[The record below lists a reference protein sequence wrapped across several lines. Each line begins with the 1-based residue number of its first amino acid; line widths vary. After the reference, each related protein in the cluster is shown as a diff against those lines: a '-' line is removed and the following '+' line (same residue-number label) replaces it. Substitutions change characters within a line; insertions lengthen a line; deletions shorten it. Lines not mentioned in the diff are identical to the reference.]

1 LNIFSS
7 LLHNRVTPTIAMAVV
22 VSIGISAGLWQMSR
36 AAGKIEKAK
45 KLAIQIALPPLNLNT
60 KPQWTLAEADNR
72 RLLVEGAFLVDQAI
86 WLDNRPQPG
95 VAASKAGSG
104 QSGFYVL
111 MPFQITEME
120 NTVIWVQRGW
130 APRNRE
136 DRMALPPINTP
147 SGKTRIEGIGIAQPD
162 RVFELGDGGADSNG
176 PVRIQQNLD
185 LTKEAERHR
194 WQQIPFVLKQ
204 MSELEKDGL
213 MRNWTA
219 AASGVD
225 RHYAYAFQW
234 FALALSAFLFW
245 LIHGLL
251 RIRQTTKR

>member
-1 LNIFSS
+1 
-7 LLHNRVTPTIAMAVV
+7 MVV
-22 VSIGISAGLWQMSR
+22 VMSIGIGAGLWQMSR
-36 AAGKIEKAK
+36 AAGKIDKAE
-45 KLAIQIALPPLNLNT
+45 KLASQIALPPLNLNT
-60 KPQWTLAEADNR
+60 KSQWTLAEADSR
-72 RLLVEGAFLVDQAI
+72 RLVVEGAFLADQAI

-95 VAASKAGSG
+95 APASKAGSG

-111 MPFQITEME
+111 MPFQVTGFD

-136 DRMALPPINTP
+136 DRLALPPINTP
-147 SGKTRIEGIGIAQPD
+147 GGTLQIEGIGIAQPD
-162 RVFELGDGGADSNG
+162 RVFELGDGGVGGSG

-185 LTKEAERHR
+185 LTKESERHR

-204 MSELEKDGL
+204 MSDSEKDGL

-219 AASGVD
+219 AASGVE
-225 RHYAYAFQW
+225 RHYAYALQW

>member
-1 LNIFSS
+1 LNILSG
-7 LLHNRVTPTIAMAVV
+7 LLRNRAIPTIAMAVV
-22 VSIGISAGLWQMSR
+22 VSIGIGAGLWQMSR
-36 AAGKIEKAK
+36 AAGKIDKAE
-45 KLAIQIALPPLNLNT
+45 KLASQLALPPLNLNT
-60 KPQWTLAEADNR
+60 KPQWTLAEADSR
-72 RLLVEGAFLVDQAI
+72 RLVVEGAFLADQVI

-95 VAASKAGSG
+95 APASKTGSG

-111 MPFQITEME
+111 MPFQLVGVE

-136 DRMALPPINTP
+136 DRLALPPINTP
-147 SGKTRIEGIGIAQPD
+147 SGALRIEGIGIAQPD
-162 RVFELGDGGADSNG
+162 RVFELGDGGVGGSG

-185 LTKEAERHR
+185 LPKEAERHR

-204 MSELEKDGL
+204 IGDSENDGL

-219 AASGVD
+219 AASGVE

>member
-1 LNIFSS
+1 LNILSS
-7 LLHNRVTPTIAMAVV
+7 LLHNRLIPTIAMAVV
-22 VSIGISAGLWQMSR
+22 MSIGISAGLWQMSR
-36 AAGKIEKAK
+36 AAGKIEKAE
-45 KLAIQIALPPLNLNT
+45 KLASQIALPPLNLNA
-60 KPQWTLAEADNR
+60 KSQWPLAEADSR
-72 RLLVEGAFLVDQAI
+72 RLVVEGAFLADQAI

-95 VAASKAGSG
+95 APASKAGSG

-111 MPFQITEME
+111 MPFQVAGFD

-136 DRMALPPINTP
+136 DRLALPPINTP
-147 SGKTRIEGIGIAQPD
+147 GGTLQIEGIGIAQPD
-162 RVFELGDGGADSNG
+162 RVFELGDGGVSGSG

-185 LTKEAERHR
+185 LPKEAERHR

-204 MSELEKDGL
+204 MSDSEKDGL

-219 AASGVD
+219 AASGVE

>member
-1 LNIFSS
+1 
-7 LLHNRVTPTIAMAVV
+7 
-22 VSIGISAGLWQMSR
+22 
-36 AAGKIEKAK
+36 
-45 KLAIQIALPPLNLNT
+45 
-60 KPQWTLAEADNR
+60 
-72 RLLVEGAFLVDQAI
+72 
-86 WLDNRPQPG
+86 
-95 VAASKAGSG
+95 
-104 QSGFYVL
+104 
-111 MPFQITEME
+111 MPFQVAGLE

-147 SGKTRIEGIGIAQPD
+147 NGMMRIEGIGIAQPD
-162 RVFELGDGGADSNG
+162 RVFELGDGGVGSNG

-204 MSELEKDGL
+204 MSDSEKDGL
-213 MRNWTA
+213 LRNWAA
-219 AASGVD
+219 AASGVE

>member
-7 LLHNRVTPTIAMAVV
+7 LLHNRVIPTIAMAVV
-22 VSIGISAGLWQMSR
+22 MSIGTSAGLWQMSR
-36 AAGKIEKAK
+36 AAGKIEKAE
-45 KLAIQIALPPLNLNT
+45 KLASQIALPPLNLNT
-60 KPQWTLAEADNR
+60 KPQWTLAEADSQ
-72 RLLVEGAFLVDQAI
+72 RLLVEGEFLAEKVI

-95 VAASKAGSG
+95 AAVSKSGSG

-111 MPFQITEME
+111 MPFRLAGLE
-120 NTVIWVQRGW
+120 NTIIWVQRGW

-147 SGKTRIEGIGIAQPD
+147 GGKVLIEGVGIAQPD
-162 RVFELGDGGADSNG
+162 RVFELGDGGVGNNG

-204 MSELEKDGL
+204 MNELEKDGL
-213 MRNWTA
+213 MRNWTP

-251 RIRQTTKR
+251 RIRQTTKG

>member
-1 LNIFSS
+1 LNILSG
-7 LLHNRVTPTIAMAVV
+7 LLRNRAIPTIAMAVV
-22 VSIGISAGLWQMSR
+22 VSIGIGAGLWQMSR
-36 AAGKIEKAK
+36 AAGKIEKAE
-45 KLAIQIALPPLNLNT
+45 KLASQIALPPLDLNT

-72 RLLVEGAFLVDQAI
+72 RLVVEGAFLVDQAI

-95 VAASKAGSG
+95 APATKAGSG

-111 MPFQITEME
+111 MPFRLAGME

-130 APRNRE
+130 GPRNRE
-136 DRMALPPINTP
+136 DRLALPPINTP
-147 SGKTRIEGIGIAQPD
+147 SGALRIEGVGIAQPD
-162 RVFELGDGGADSNG
+162 RVFELGDGGAGGNS

-204 MSELEKDGL
+204 IGDAENDGL

-219 AASGVD
+219 AASGVE

>member
-1 LNIFSS
+1 
-7 LLHNRVTPTIAMAVV
+7 
-22 VSIGISAGLWQMSR
+22 MSR
-36 AAGKIEKAK
+36 AAGKIDKAE
-45 KLAIQIALPPLNLNT
+45 KLASQIALPPLNLNT
-60 KPQWTLAEADNR
+60 KSQWTLAEADSR
-72 RLLVEGAFLVDQAI
+72 RLVVEGAFLADQAI

-95 VAASKAGSG
+95 APASTAGSG

-111 MPFQITEME
+111 MPFQVTGFD

-136 DRMALPPINTP
+136 DRLALPPINTP
-147 SGKTRIEGIGIAQPD
+147 GGTLQIEGIGIAQPD
-162 RVFELGDGGADSNG
+162 RVFELGDGGVGGSG

-185 LTKEAERHR
+185 LTKESERHR

-204 MSELEKDGL
+204 MSDSEKDGL

-219 AASGVD
+219 AASGVE

-234 FALALSAFLFW
+234 FALAVCGFLFW
-245 LIHGLL
+245 LITGL
-251 RIRQTTKR
+251 RQYWRQDMNGDQG

>member
-1 LNIFSS
+1 
-7 LLHNRVTPTIAMAVV
+7 
-22 VSIGISAGLWQMSR
+22 
-36 AAGKIEKAK
+36 
-45 KLAIQIALPPLNLNT
+45 
-60 KPQWTLAEADNR
+60 
-72 RLLVEGAFLVDQAI
+72 
-86 WLDNRPQPG
+86 
-95 VAASKAGSG
+95 
-104 QSGFYVL
+104 
-111 MPFQITEME
+111 
-120 NTVIWVQRGW
+120 
-130 APRNRE
+130 
-136 DRMALPPINTP
+136 MALPPINTP
-147 SGKTRIEGIGIAQPD
+147 GVTLQIEGIGIAQPD
-162 RVFELGDGGADSNG
+162 RVFELGDGGVGGSG

-204 MSELEKDGL
+204 MSDSEKDGL

-219 AASGVD
+219 AASGVE

>member
-1 LNIFSS
+1 MNILSS
-7 LLHNRVTPTIAMAVV
+7 LLLNRVVPTIAMVV
-22 VSIGISAGLWQMSR
+22 VMSIGISAGLWQMSR
-36 AAGKIEKAK
+36 AAGKIDKAE
-45 KLAIQIALPPLNLNT
+45 KLASQIALPPLDLNT
-60 KPQWTLAEADNR
+60 KPQLTLAEADSR
-72 RLLVEGAFLVDQAI
+72 RLLVEGAFLADQAI

-95 VAASKAGSG
+95 ASASKAGSG

-111 MPFQITEME
+111 MPFQVAGMDS
-120 NTVIWVQRGW
+120 TVIWVQRGW

-136 DRMALPPINTP
+136 DRLALPPINTP
-147 SGKTRIEGIGIAQPD
+147 SGELRIEGIGIAQPD
-162 RVFELGDGGADSNG
+162 RVFELGDGGVGGNG

-185 LTKEAERHR
+185 LMKEAERHR

-204 MSELEKDGL
+204 ISGSENDGL
-213 MRNWTA
+213 MRNWTV

>member
-1 LNIFSS
+1 
-7 LLHNRVTPTIAMAVV
+7 MVV
-22 VSIGISAGLWQMSR
+22 VMSIGIAAGLWQMSR
-36 AAGKIEKAK
+36 AAGKIDKAEK
-45 KLAIQIALPPLNLNT
+45 LTSQIALPPLNLNA
-60 KPQWTLAEADNR
+60 KPQWTLAEADSR
-72 RLLVEGAFLVDQAI
+72 RLVVEGAFLADQAI
-86 WLDNRPQPG
+86 WLDNRPQPRASG
-95 VAASKAGSG
+95 SKAGSG

-111 MPFQITEME
+111 MPFQVAGFD

-136 DRMALPPINTP
+136 DRLALPPINTP
-147 SGKTRIEGIGIAQPD
+147 GGELRIEGIGIAQPD
-162 RVFELGDGGADSNG
+162 RVFELGDGGVGGNS

-185 LTKEAERHR
+185 LTKEAGRHR

-204 MSELEKDGL
+204 MSDSEKDGL

-219 AASGVD
+219 AASGVE

-251 RIRQTTKR
+251 RIRQTTKRWNDSGE

>member
-1 LNIFSS
+1 
-7 LLHNRVTPTIAMAVV
+7 
-22 VSIGISAGLWQMSR
+22 
-36 AAGKIEKAK
+36 
-45 KLAIQIALPPLNLNT
+45 
-60 KPQWTLAEADNR
+60 
-72 RLLVEGAFLVDQAI
+72 
-86 WLDNRPQPG
+86 
-95 VAASKAGSG
+95 
-104 QSGFYVL
+104 
-111 MPFQITEME
+111 MPFQITGME

-147 SGKTRIEGIGIAQPD
+147 GGKVRIEGIGIAQPD
-162 RVFELGDGGADSNG
+162 RVFELGDGGVGNNG

-204 MSELEKDGL
+204 MNELEKDGL
-213 MRNWTA
+213 MRNWTV

>member
-1 LNIFSS
+1 
-7 LLHNRVTPTIAMAVV
+7 MAVV
-22 VSIGISAGLWQMSR
+22 MSIGISAGLWQMSR
-36 AAGKIEKAK
+36 AAGKIEKAE
-45 KLAIQIALPPLNLNT
+45 KLASQIALPPLNLNT
-60 KPQWTLAEADNR
+60 KPQWTLAEADSR
-72 RLLVEGAFLVDQAI
+72 RLLVEGEFLVDQAI

-95 VAASKAGSG
+95 AAASKGGAG

-111 MPFQITEME
+111 MPFQVTGLG

-136 DRMALPPINTP
+136 DRMSLPPINTP
-147 SGKTRIEGIGIAQPD
+147 GGMMRIEGVGIAQPD
-162 RVFELGDGGADSNG
+162 RVFELGDGGVGGNS

-185 LTKEAERHR
+185 LTKEAGRHQ

-204 MSELEKDGL
+204 INELEKDGL

-219 AASGVD
+219 AASGVE

>member
-1 LNIFSS
+1 LNILSG
-7 LLHNRVTPTIAMAVV
+7 LLRNRVIPTIAMVV
-22 VSIGISAGLWQMSR
+22 VMSIGIGAGLWQMSR
-36 AAGKIEKAK
+36 AAGKIDKAE
-45 KLAIQIALPPLNLNT
+45 KLASQIALPPLNLNT
-60 KPQWTLAEADNR
+60 KPQWTLAEADSR
-72 RLLVEGAFLVDQAI
+72 RLVVEGAFLADQAI

-95 VAASKAGSG
+95 APASKAGSG

-111 MPFQITEME
+111 MPFQVAGFD

-136 DRMALPPINTP
+136 DRLALPPINTP
-147 SGKTRIEGIGIAQPD
+147 GGTLQIEGIGIAQPD
-162 RVFELGDGGADSNG
+162 RVFELGDGGVGGNS

-185 LTKEAERHR
+185 LPKEAERHR

-204 MSELEKDGL
+204 IGDSEKDGL

-219 AASGVD
+219 AASGVE

>member
-1 LNIFSS
+1 
-7 LLHNRVTPTIAMAVV
+7 MVV
-22 VSIGISAGLWQMSR
+22 VMSIGIGAGVWQMSR
-36 AAGKIEKAK
+36 AAGKIDKAEK
-45 KLAIQIALPPLNLNT
+45 LTSQVALPPLNLNT
-60 KPQWTLAEADNR
+60 KKKWTLAEADSR
-72 RLLVEGAFLVDQAI
+72 RLVVEGAFLADQAI

-95 VAASKAGSG
+95 AAASKAGSG

-111 MPFQITEME
+111 MPFAVSGME

-136 DRMALPPINTP
+136 DRLALPPINTP
-147 SGKTRIEGIGIAQPD
+147 SGALQIEGIGIAQPD
-162 RVFELGDGGADSNG
+162 RVFELGDGGVGGNG

-185 LTKEAERHR
+185 LTKEAQRHR

-204 MSELEKDGL
+204 ISDSEKDGL

-219 AASGVD
+219 AASGVE

>member
-1 LNIFSS
+1 LNILSG
-7 LLHNRVTPTIAMAVV
+7 LLRNRAIPTIAMAVV
-22 VSIGISAGLWQMSR
+22 VSIGIGAGLWQMSR
-36 AAGKIEKAK
+36 AAGKIDKAE
-45 KLAIQIALPPLNLNT
+45 KLASQVALPPLNLNT
-60 KPQWTLAEADNR
+60 KPQWTLAEADSR
-72 RLLVEGAFLVDQAI
+72 RLVVEGTFLADQAI

-95 VAASKAGSG
+95 TPASKTGAG

-111 MPFQITEME
+111 MPFQVAGME

-136 DRMALPPINTP
+136 DRLALPPINTP
-147 SGKTRIEGIGIAQPD
+147 SAALSIEGIGIAQPD
-162 RVFELGDGGADSNG
+162 RVFELGDGGVGGSG

-204 MSELEKDGL
+204 IGDSENDGL

-219 AASGVD
+219 AASGVE

>member
-1 LNIFSS
+1 M
-7 LLHNRVTPTIAMAVV
+7 LHNRIIPTIAMVV
-22 VSIGISAGLWQMSR
+22 VMSIGIGAGLWQMSR
-36 AAGKIEKAK
+36 AAGKIDKAE
-45 KLAIQIALPPLNLNT
+45 KLASQIALPPLNLNI
-60 KPQWTLAEADNR
+60 KPQWTLAEADSR
-72 RLLVEGAFLVDQAI
+72 RLVVEGAFLADQAI

-111 MPFQITEME
+111 MPFQVGGME

-130 APRNRE
+130 VPRNRE
-136 DRMALPPINTP
+136 DRLALPPINTP
-147 SGKTRIEGIGIAQPD
+147 SGGLRIEGIGIAQPD
-162 RVFELGDGGADSNG
+162 RVFELGDGGAGGSG

-185 LTKEAERHR
+185 LTKEAERHT
-194 WQQIPFVLKQ
+194 WQQAPFVLKQ
-204 MSELEKDGL
+204 IGDSENDGL

-219 AASGVD
+219 AASGVE

>member
-1 LNIFSS
+1 M
-7 LLHNRVTPTIAMAVV
+7 VVV
-22 VSIGISAGLWQMSR
+22 VSIGIGAGLWQMSR
-36 AAGKIEKAK
+36 AGGKIEKAE
-45 KLAIQIALPPLNLNT
+45 KLASQIALPPLNLNT
-60 KPQWTLAEADNR
+60 KPQWTLAEADSR
-72 RLLVEGAFLVDQAI
+72 RLVVEGAFLADQAI

-95 VAASKAGSG
+95 TPASKAGSG

-111 MPFQITEME
+111 MPFQVAGME

-136 DRMALPPINTP
+136 DRLALPPINTP
-147 SGKTRIEGIGIAQPD
+147 SAALRIEGIGIAQPD
-162 RVFELGDGGADSNG
+162 RVFELGDGGMSGSG

-185 LTKEAERHR
+185 LPKEAERHR

-204 MSELEKDGL
+204 IGDSENDGL

-219 AASGVD
+219 AASGVE

>member
-1 LNIFSS
+1 
-7 LLHNRVTPTIAMAVV
+7 MVV
-22 VSIGISAGLWQMSR
+22 VMSIGIGAGLWQMSR
-36 AAGKIEKAK
+36 AAGKIDKAE
-45 KLAIQIALPPLNLNT
+45 KLASQIALPPLNLNT
-60 KPQWTLAEADNR
+60 KSHWTLAEADSR
-72 RLLVEGAFLVDQAI
+72 RLVVEGAFLADQAI

-95 VAASKAGSG
+95 APASKAGSG

-111 MPFQITEME
+111 MPFQVTGFD

-136 DRMALPPINTP
+136 DRLALPPINTP
-147 SGKTRIEGIGIAQPD
+147 GGTLQIEGIGIAQPD
-162 RVFELGDGGADSNG
+162 RVFELGDGGVGGSG

-185 LTKEAERHR
+185 LTKESERHR

-204 MSELEKDGL
+204 MSDSEKDGL

-219 AASGVD
+219 AASGVE

>member
-1 LNIFSS
+1 
-7 LLHNRVTPTIAMAVV
+7 MVV
-22 VSIGISAGLWQMSR
+22 VMSIGISAGLWQMSR
-36 AAGKIEKAK
+36 AAGKIEKAE
-45 KLAIQIALPPLNLNT
+45 KLASQIALPALNLNI
-60 KPQWTLAEADNR
+60 KPQWTLAEADSR
-72 RLLVEGAFLVDQAI
+72 RVVVEGTCLADQAI

-95 VAASKAGSG
+95 MPASKAGSG

-111 MPFQITEME
+111 MPFQVADLE
-120 NTVIWVQRGW
+120 NTIIWVQRGW

-147 SGKTRIEGIGIAQPD
+147 NGKMRIEGIGIAQPD
-162 RVFELGDGGADSNG
+162 RVFELGDGGVSG
-176 PVRIQQNLD
+176 SGLVRIQQNLD
-185 LTKEAERHR
+185 LPKEAERHR

-204 MSELEKDGL
+204 IGDSEKDGL

-219 AASGVD
+219 AASGVE